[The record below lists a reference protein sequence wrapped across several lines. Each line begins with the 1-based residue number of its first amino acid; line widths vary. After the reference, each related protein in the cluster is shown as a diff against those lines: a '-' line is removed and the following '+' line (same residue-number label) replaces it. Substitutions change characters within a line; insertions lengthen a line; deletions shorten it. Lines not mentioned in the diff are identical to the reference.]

1 MSSTDPSGTTF
12 APAPK
17 SSSASGGVE
26 VRLVRDDEHEAVGA
40 LARQAYAGDFVLSPD
55 YLAEIESVAG
65 RAGEHEVWVAADAAT
80 GALLGTVSTPR
91 AGRRMSAV
99 AQHDDELDFR
109 FLGVSAGA
117 RGRGVGEVLVRHV
130 MELAARRGI
139 RRVVLNTGPEMRSAQ
154 RLYERLGFARLP
166 EREHVVE
173 LPSGRSFLMMAY
185 GRDVD
190 GASESAASESAASES
205 AASESSAA

>member
-1 MSSTDPSGTTF
+1 MSSTEPTGTTF

-80 GALLGTVSTPR
+80 ASP
-91 AGRRMSAV
+91 
-99 AQHDDELDFR
+99 
-109 FLGVSAGA
+109 
-117 RGRGVGEVLVRHV
+117 
-130 MELAARRGI
+130 GI
-139 RRVVLNTGPEMRSAQ
+139 RSRTGLTSPRRASRS
-154 RLYERLGFARLP
+154 
-166 EREHVVE
+166 
-173 LPSGRSFLMMAY
+173 
-185 GRDVD
+185 
-190 GASESAASESAASES
+190 GAAGTRA
-205 AASESSAA
+205 

>member
-1 MSSTDPSGTTF
+1 MSSTDPTSPNPT
-12 APAPK
+12 P
-17 SSSASGGVE
+17 SSAPGGVE

-40 LARQAYAGDFVLSPD
+40 LAREAYAGDFVLSAA
-55 YLAEIESVAG
+55 YLVEIESVAE
-65 RAGEHEVWVAADAAT
+65 RAREHEVWVAADAAT

-91 AGRRMSAV
+91 PGRRMSAV
-99 AQHDDELDFR
+99 ARNDDELDFR
-109 FLGVSAGA
+109 FLGVSAAA

-139 RRVVLNTGPEMRSAQ
+139 RRVVLNTGPEMQSAQ
-154 RLYERLGFARLP
+154 RLYARLGFSRLH

-173 LPSGRSFLMMAY
+173 LPSGRSFLLMAY
-185 GRDVD
+185 GRDV
-190 GASESAASESAASES
+190 E